1 MRLEEILLAKF
12 FLKHNDQFIAKK
24 NLSLVNYFPKNLKH
38 KSFDEKTFFFRKMV
52 LTSKFVVGMLIFD
65 QKKEVD

>member
-1 MRLEEILLAKF
+1 MSLEEILLAKF
-12 FLKHNDQFIAKK
+12 MKQTIFIAKK
-24 NLSLVNYFPKNLKH
+24 NLSLVNYFPKKIKH